1 MRPGRGH
8 DLMIGTH
15 HGTIRAILAREPL
28 NDLIGL
34 LAPPRVD
41 HLNSSAMF
49 AMFDGKPLLPT
60 IEYDSQRM
68 AFAMPIDG
76 QIVQ

>member
-15 HGTIRAILAREPL
+15 HGTIRAILARKPL
-28 NDLIGL
+28 DDLIGL

-41 HLNSSAMF
+41 HLNSGTMF
-49 AMFDGKPLLPT
+49 AMFDRIPLQPT
-60 IEYDSQRM
+60 IEYDRQRM
-68 AFAMPIDG
+68 AFAMPIGG